1 VNLGS
6 VSHSENTAGLV
17 LQQSA
22 NIMQDINRN
31 FKRNFKHLQLRRL
44 KNRLEEVKA
53 IQNDLNFSLQ

>member
-1 VNLGS
+1 MNLGS
-6 VSHSENTAGLV
+6 VSQSENTAGVV